1 VREAVALPRDI
12 APAKL
17 ADKGTLDRQGLVI
30 HKTAFVTEP
39 GITVPGLWF
48 KPNQP
53 GEKRRLVLYINGAGA
68 AVESGPGA
76 AVEKLAMAGDEVLA
90 LDLRGFGETAPGVPG
105 KKPGP
110 LGADVNEAFLGL
122 HLNRPLLGQ
131 RVYDLLAVVRQLEA
145 QNAEH
150 KLPLH
155 VIGVGSAAPVVLH
168 AAALEPALQNVT
180 LEGCVISWTDVA
192 QTPLTVNQLTN
203 VVPGALKI
211 YDLPDLA
218 AALAPRPLTLAKS
231 TNASGEPASQ
241 ADLDRAYA
249 SVRVAYEK
257 QMAGDRLVVKGA
269 AR

>member
-1 VREAVALPRDI
+1 
-12 APAKL
+12 
-17 ADKGTLDRQGLVI
+17 
-30 HKTAFVTEP
+30 
-39 GITVPGLWF
+39 
-48 KPNQP
+48 
-53 GEKRRLVLYINGAGA
+53 
-68 AVESGPGA
+68 
-76 AVEKLAMAGDEVLA
+76 MAGDEVVA

-105 KKPGP
+105 KKLGP

-131 RVYDLLAVVRQLEA
+131 RVYDLSAVVRHLEA

-168 AAALEPALQNVT
+168 AAALEPAMQNVT

-203 VVPGALKI
+203 VVPGALKV

-218 AALAPRPLTLAKS
+218 AALAPRPLTLTKS

-249 SVRVAYEK
+249 SVRAAYDK

-269 AR
+269 PK